1 MKSRRWAHVSTAIG
15 LGVAILG
22 GVFVVRAITSQ
33 WSEVEGVLRN
43 ARAAWL
49 VAGVV
54 VAGAA
59 MVAVALPWRR
69 ALRLVGIDAHL
80 GHTVIWYFVGEIG
93 KYVPGGFWP
102 VVGRGELARRGG
114 LARAPAYASVALS
127 LGALYLSAMLVTAV
141 LVPLRFLGEGDKTAL
156 WVLVLLPTGIAALHH
171 RFLGWLIRH
180 GERIMKR
187 ELRVRVPRW
196 SASMGLVALYV
207 PAWLLIGTSTWC
219 VARALDPSADW
230 MTVAPAA
237 ILSWVVGFVVVP
249 VPGGVGV
256 REAAFIAL
264 IGNGIPSG
272 TSATIAIAARVAF
285 MVVDAA
291 GALIGA
297 ALVRGSRSR
306 APLGPQPD

>member
-1 MKSRRWAHVSTAIG
+1 VKSRRWAHVSTAIG